1 MPRLIALIA
10 AGILALSAHAVA
22 QAQPA
27 GTTPEQAAKARELAM
42 KGAAFFELLKQ
53 PTKCGIPAS
62 IPVPKGYACALVLY
76 KDVSEEKDH
85 DRLPELLTA
94 RVTGLTNAD
103 GAARGARVRVLS
115 PFDARPTTV
124 SPLQM
129 TRMRLSITSDRR
141 GAEFATLEMEGLLGY
156 AENEALPAGD
166 PRKIDT
172 KRFKLPR

>member
-1 MPRLIALIA
+1 MPRLIGLIA
-10 AGILALSAHAVA
+10 ASALALSAHAVA

-27 GTTPEQAAKARELAM
+27 GMTPEQAAKARELGM

-53 PTKCGIPAS
+53 PARCGAPA
-62 IPVPKGYACALVLY
+62 PKGYACALVLY

-103 GAARGARVRVLS
+103 GAARDAKVRVLS
-115 PFDARPTTV
+115 PFDASPSTV
-124 SPLQM
+124 SPIQM
-129 TRMRLSITSDRR
+129 TRMRMSIISDRR
-141 GAEFATLEMEGLLGY
+141 GAEFATLEMEGVLGY